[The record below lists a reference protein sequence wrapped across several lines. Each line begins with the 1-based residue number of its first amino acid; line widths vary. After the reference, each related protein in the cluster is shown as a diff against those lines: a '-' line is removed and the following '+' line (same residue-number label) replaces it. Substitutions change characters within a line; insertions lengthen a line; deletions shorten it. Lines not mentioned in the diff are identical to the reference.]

1 MKIITLK
8 NGNII
13 VQLGGM
19 QITRKQLDAVK
30 LTNPTCK
37 TDQDAADRL
46 ILAAERAFTDVLHT
60 CEFQAEVE
68 LEDELNE
75 YGDRGGREYVSPDEH
90 LSTAY
95 CDAIRK

>member
-1 MKIITLK
+1 
-8 NGNII
+8 
-13 VQLGGM
+13 
-19 QITRKQLDAVK
+19 
-30 LTNPTCK
+30 
-37 TDQDAADRL
+37 L
-46 ILAAERAFTDVLHT
+46 IQAAERAFTDVVEA
-60 CEFQAEVE
+60 CEYCAEVE

>member
-1 MKIITLK
+1 MEIITLK

-60 CEFQAEVE
+60 CEYCAEVE